1 MVVGVPLGGA
11 ERRLLPLAF
20 PLIAV
25 TLVSLSLTTAWG
37 VLVVWP
43 ETPFTLLGGPGPGL
57 AAIHAVTVGVLVM
70 TVILVVPQILPVIT
84 MQDTPSA
91 WVLAPV
97 YLLIGGGLPILIH
110 GFLAA
115 RVEALAAG
123 VGAIC
128 LGGLLFLGVWAH
140 LLWRA
145 RASGLGDVLLGNLL
159 ALVGLLVVLLLGA
172 ALALDYTH
180 AFLPDHQTFAGVH
193 ALLAIQGLMGSL
205 VMGFSLVLVPMLAVA
220 TPPRRNE
227 GRPALILQGV
237 SLAVSLLGAIWPDTL
252 LSWMGGAGLLVAAG
266 LHLRI
271 MAKVMKRRLRPRLG
285 PSFWLVRLS
294 WVCWIAGL
302 ACAAAARL
310 DWLPVEWAGL
320 FLLPG
325 WLLSLLLGL
334 LQRIVPFLA
343 SMQSVRLCARP
354 APLPRLEPKLPPPI
368 LGASHG
374 GALFFLA
381 LGMALDLDPLI
392 RVAGL
397 LGMVS
402 GLTLLSLLLIVL
414 VRGLSHHR
422 TVGPKRKASQQ

>member
-1 MVVGVPLGGA
+1 MVVGVSLGGA

-20 PLIAV
+20 PLGAV
-25 TLVSLSLTTAWG
+25 TLVSLSLMTAWG
-37 VLVVWP
+37 LLALWP
-43 ETPFTLLGGPGPGL
+43 DAPATLLGGPGPGL
-57 AAIHAVTVGVLVM
+57 AALHAVTLGVLVM
-70 TVILVVPQILPVIT
+70 TVILVVPQILPVVT
-84 MQDTPSA
+84 MQDTPA
-91 WVLAPV
+91 TWALAPV
-97 YLLIGGGLPILIH
+97 HLLIGGGLPALLY
-110 GFLAA
+110 GFLEPQMG
-115 RVEALAAG
+115 VLAAG
-123 VGAIC
+123 ATAIT
-128 LGGLLFLGVWAH
+128 LGGVLFAAVWAR

-145 RASGLGDVLLGNLL
+145 RASGLGDVLLGNIL
-159 ALVGLLVVLLLGA
+159 ALVSLLGVLLLGT
-172 ALALDYTH
+172 ALALDYSWAILT
-180 AFLPDHQTFAGVH
+180 DHGALATVH
-193 ALLAIQGLMGSL
+193 ALLAIQGVMGSL

-220 TPPRRNE
+220 EPPGRNE
-227 GRPALILQGV
+227 GRPALILHGV
-237 SLAVSLLGAIWPDTL
+237 SLVVSLLGALWPETAL
-252 LSWMGGAGLLVAAG
+252 HWLGGAGLLVAAG

-294 WVCWIAGL
+294 WVSWVLGL

-354 APLPRLEPKLPPPI
+354 APLPRLEPKWPPV
-368 LGASHG
+368 LVGVGHG
-374 GALFFLA
+374 GAVLSLA
-381 LGMALDLDPLI
+381 MGMALDLEPLI

-402 GLTLLSLLLIVL
+402 GAALLSLLLIVL
-414 VRGLSHHR
+414 VRGISHRR
-422 TVGPKRKASQQ
+422 TVGPKHKEPQR